1 MSKYKFSQ
9 IQDFVFKHT
18 DVQFFDA
25 DLALFEKHIPN
36 SPLLVSLKKP
46 YAPSKKILDE
56 RMIFDLLTHTNVCID
71 QVWEARGIIVDGN
84 KLIILKYYL
93 KELVEK
99 NYLKLLEWAK
109 LLNQEQ
115 TEESK
120 AQINEIRVNLPKILL
135 DHVYKT
141 NMMPGLQKHLKS
153 QEEQENAKSDEN
165 VTDPDE
171 SVTDPAESFTKIPES
186 VANTDLKAEA
196 ESNLLT
202 ADLASLSYNQKKR
215 LIFALKLDIDLPDQK
230 ADTLQGILTA
240 YKSTLETKK
249 KEVQG

>member
-1 MSKYKFSQ
+1 M
-9 IQDFVFKHT
+9 
-18 DVQFFDA
+18 
-25 DLALFEKHIPN
+25 
-36 SPLLVSLKKP
+36 
-46 YAPSKKILDE
+46 
-56 RMIFDLLTHTNVCID
+56 
-71 QVWEARGIIVDGN
+71 
-84 KLIILKYYL
+84 KYYL